1 MRGAVVGVAI
11 LLGLA
16 VAPASR
22 AAAQPPS
29 QSESP
34 TPSAQLPTSVENV
47 REGLSREQVLQ
58 LEAPPVFRIEVTERR
73 PRYWDMQS
81 PFHFTFEPQAGGRW
95 HDQFLSMT
103 TPREVGMY
111 SPMYSNADTA
121 MAAAT
126 SLAFAGAASLVTA
139 AFRDWREGRRQGK
152 AREAREEVD
161 AALEA
166 WETANGR
173 PR

>member
-1 MRGAVVGVAI
+1 MRRVAAGVAV
-11 LLGLA
+11 LLGL
-16 VAPASR
+16 VVPAS

-29 QSESP
+29 QPASP
-34 TPSAQLPTSVENV
+34 ATAQLPTSVENV
-47 REGLSREQVLQ
+47 REGLSREPVLQ

-81 PFHFTFEPQAGGRW
+81 PFHFTFEPQGGGRW
-95 HDQFLSMT
+95 HDEFLAMT

-139 AFRDWREGRRQGK
+139 AFRDWREARREGK

-161 AALEA
+161 AALAA
-166 WETANGR
+166 WEAAN
-173 PR
+173 PKTP